1 VLSVESPLD
10 GSSPSL
16 TAIPWKY
23 EIFFVYLFY
32 KINNM
37 AEFSK
42 QWCEIHD
49 PEMSWDFDIEE
60 IATQRPRGYYKPII
74 CEGFGFVGI
83 GVGMNRD
90 IQLLFADKIGDKFD
104 KVNYNHFIR
113 KQKESSDGI

>member
-1 VLSVESPLD
+1 
-10 GSSPSL
+10 
-16 TAIPWKY
+16 
-23 EIFFVYLFY
+23 
-32 KINNM
+32 M

-49 PEMSWDFDIEE
+49 PQMSWDFDIDE
-60 IATQRPRGYYKPII
+60 IATEIPRGYYKPII